1 MSINEEDIANNK
13 KNELTNH
20 SVLTNEFINL
30 FIANFTPQQK
40 EKVLTIIKEKD
51 EATQNE
57 KGNVVDF
64 FEELKE
70 QVLKGIEEE
79 ALEIKISALEDKK
92 PDSPPPLDPETAKK
106 MLKEI
111 DKRRKIK
118 EIAFDKQLKGLKS
131 LTPEQALKSVEQIGR
146 ASCRERV

>member
-20 SVLTNEFINL
+20 SVLTNESVNL
-30 FIANFTPQQK
+30 FIANYTPRQK

-51 EATQNE
+51 ETTQNE
-57 KGNVVDF
+57 KGNVVDL

-79 ALEIKISALEDKK
+79 VLEIKISVLKGKK
-92 PDSPPPLDPETAKK
+92 PDLSPAPDPETAKK
-106 MLKEI
+106 
-111 DKRRKIK
+111 
-118 EIAFDKQLKGLKS
+118 
-131 LTPEQALKSVEQIGR
+131 
-146 ASCRERV
+146 C